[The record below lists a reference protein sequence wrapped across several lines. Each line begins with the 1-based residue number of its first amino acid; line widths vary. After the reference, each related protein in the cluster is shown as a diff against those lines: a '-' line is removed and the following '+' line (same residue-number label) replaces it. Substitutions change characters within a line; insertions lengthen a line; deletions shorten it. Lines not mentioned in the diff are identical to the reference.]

1 MLLYW
6 IKNRSLLTI
15 LINVILVGLVCLV
28 FINPNIK
35 TYGENRLATSVYS
48 DSEINYDIPSPTPEQ
63 LKDIAELDFV
73 DKVFGYYY
81 TELSITVGNKNVKTK
96 IIFSDCLESIEFTM
110 YNDSRL
116 IESSLETFANP
127 IYVDYEFATKNNVS
141 LGDTIV
147 FNEIEFQVAK
157 IYETNTYYTSAI
169 FAPLV
174 GAQKDFILSKSKSY
188 SGAYLK
194 VNDIAKAEAFL
205 KNYKPLGRLK
215 DRESFSSEEAYQSH
229 YDSWN
234 SANYYNEITNFDE
247 KLSNANVK
255 TSFSNVIA
263 YLVTGLVLIIS
274 NLVLMFR
281 KSEIKYF
288 KSRKDKKSVKL
299 YYIVNE
305 FISVLIFGACAFL
318 MFALAK
324 NNTIYIPEN
333 VIVEGYVGLAITI
346 VCSVLVN
353 SIIDI
358 FLYKNKIIN

>member
-1 MLLYW
+1 MFLYW
-6 IKNRSLLTI
+6 IKNRSLFTI
-15 LINVILVGLVCLV
+15 LINVILVVLVCLV

-35 TYGENRLATSVYS
+35 IYGENRLATSVYS

-63 LKDIAELDFV
+63 LKEIAELDFV

-81 TELSITVGNKNVKTK
+81 TESSITVNNKNVKIK
-96 IIFSDCLESIEFTM
+96 IIFSDCLDSIEFTM

-116 IESSLETFANP
+116 IESSSEAYANP
-127 IYVDYEFATKNNVS
+127 IYVDYEFASKNNVS

-147 FNEIEFQVAK
+147 FNGIEFQVSK

-194 VNDIAKAEAFL
+194 VNDIAKAEAYL

-234 SANYYNEITNFDE
+234 SANYYNEITNLDE

-255 TSFSNVIA
+255 TSLNNVIG
-263 YLVTGLVLIIS
+263 YLVAGLALVIS

-305 FISVLIFGACAFL
+305 FVSVLIFVAITLL
-318 MFALAK
+318 MFTLAT
-324 NNTIYIPEN
+324 NNTTYIPSN
-333 VIVEGYVGLAITI
+333 VIVEGYIGLGITI

-353 SIIDI
+353 AMIDSI
-358 FLYKNKIIN
+358 LYKKCIIN